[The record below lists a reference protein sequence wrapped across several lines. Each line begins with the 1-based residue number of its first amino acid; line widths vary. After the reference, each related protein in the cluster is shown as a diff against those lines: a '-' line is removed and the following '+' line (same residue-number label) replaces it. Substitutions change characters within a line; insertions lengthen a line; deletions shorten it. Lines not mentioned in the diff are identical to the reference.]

1 MTEQTVCLSVP
12 AQAAYARTVRMMAA
26 NLAVLCEMSM
36 DEVEDVRMAAE
47 EGFVYACAT
56 EPGTCD
62 MTFTLSDEGV
72 SATFSLGTDE
82 VDDEEGAQGLVE
94 LLLSAV
100 CDDHGVSEDGTQLR
114 IVKRAGSAYGE

>member
-47 EGFVYACAT
+47 EGFIYACAT
-56 EPGTCD
+56 GPETCD
-62 MTFTLSDEGV
+62 V
-72 SATFSLGTDE
+72 SFELDASAMRMSFSLGDEDIDEGTD
-82 VDDEEGAQGLVE
+82 LTMVE
-94 LLLSAV
+94 LLLSSV
-100 CDDHGVSEDGTQLR
+100 CDEFDVSEDATELLLSKKVG
-114 IVKRAGSAYGE
+114 AHAE